1 MVTMFEEIGE
11 LWFCNFSAQR
21 MKFYSVNVTKSPI
34 PSIFCAVLIMA
45 SFTELVLTLPVPC
58 ISESYIEMKI
68 ELIFVFTLLCVT
80 SKGFMKPF
88 ESPQRV

>member
-1 MVTMFEEIGE
+1 
-11 LWFCNFSAQR
+11 
-21 MKFYSVNVTKSPI
+21 
-34 PSIFCAVLIMA
+34 MA